1 MEVTEYLF
9 GVKEIDIDAGTPDD
23 SLNEP
28 KADDVEYILS
38 LSSLIY
44 EVALT
49 EG

>member
-1 MEVTEYLF
+1 MKVTEYLF

-38 LSSLIY
+38 
-44 EVALT
+44 EVDI
-49 EG
+49 E